1 MTVYERGAQLQAGGE
16 PDGLAPAADR
26 YVPLSAAQRSIW
38 FAQQLAPGTAFS
50 IAQYVDVSGELDTY
64 LLTDA
69 GRQVAREFGTGMV
82 RLVPA
87 SIVADGDN
95 PTGAP
100 FQAIDD
106 EARVE
111 FIDLDLRTESDPEAA
126 ARAWMDDEFR
136 GPLDLFADRLLVS
149 VTLRIAD
156 RRWFWYSRVHH
167 ILLDGYGSTAFTER
181 VAQVYTGR
189 ILGIE
194 VQPSR
199 AGSLADLYADDLAY
213 RSSTRFERDREHWA
227 GRLADLP
234 APIRLTHL
242 GISSTP
248 EPLLEAVTAF
258 GGTNKQRLWKVELP
272 YALPQIMA
280 GLNQTIMLSLS
291 MVVIAALVGAAGL
304 GVPVVRA
311 LNSVN
316 TALGF
321 ESGFV
326 IVVVAIILDRMLR
339 IGASK

>member
-16 PDGLAPAADR
+16 PDSLAPAADR

-156 RRWFWYSRVHH
+156 RRWFWYSRS
-167 ILLDGYGSTAFTER
+167 ITSCSTATAPRLSPNRWHRSTPDGSSASRYSRR
-181 VAQVYTGR
+181 VRAVWPTYMPTTSPTGR
-189 ILGIE
+189 RPGSSGTANTGPAGLPTCPHRSGSVTRE
-194 VQPSR
+194 PERPRSR
-199 AGSLADLYADDLAY
+199 SVAATSISGF
-213 RSSTRFERDREHWA
+213 STR
-227 GRLADLP
+227 
-234 APIRLTHL
+234 
-242 GISSTP
+242 
-248 EPLLEAVTAF
+248 
-258 GGTNKQRLWKVELP
+258 
-272 YALPQIMA
+272 
-280 GLNQTIMLSLS
+280 
-291 MVVIAALVGAAGL
+291 
-304 GVPVVRA
+304 
-311 LNSVN
+311 
-316 TALGF
+316 
-321 ESGFV
+321 
-326 IVVVAIILDRMLR
+326 
-339 IGASK
+339 